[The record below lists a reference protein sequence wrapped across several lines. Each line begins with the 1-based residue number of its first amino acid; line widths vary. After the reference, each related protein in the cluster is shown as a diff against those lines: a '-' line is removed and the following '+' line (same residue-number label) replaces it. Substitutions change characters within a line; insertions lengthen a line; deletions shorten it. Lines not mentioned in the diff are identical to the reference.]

1 MPTFPTFRFVTVH
14 RPIPDALTLRWAL
27 VPHDWPMD
35 DLKFVIFRAETPQG
49 PWEEIGLAEEGA
61 WAFTDY
67 ALHAPT
73 VLRSYYHIVR
83 CLSKT
88 ERKYVDSSWVDS
100 KAEQDHI
107 ATELIRKKMIYLMT
121 RGGCQAAL
129 MAKKTWGSNCS
140 RCYSNEK
147 MSATD
152 PDCPNCFGTGFTGG
166 YLHPVYLPAIINPP
180 KKSVVAS
187 QIVFDPRQIYAEVGY
202 MPVVNPDDVF
212 TDVKQ
217 NIRYKVKEVSPYTH
231 RLVTVSQ
238 TLLLMRIDENDNL
251 YSLPVPEINPHN
263 YAGRAWDL
271 VQPRNKNWM
280 NRNVSDYKLENR
292 NP

>member
-1 MPTFPTFRFVTVH
+1 MA
-14 RPIPDALTLRWAL
+14 DLR
-27 VPHDWPMD
+27 
-35 DLKFVIFRAETPQG
+35 FVIFRAEAPQG
-49 PWEEIGLAEEGA
+49 PWEEIGMAEEGS

-67 ALHAPT
+67 ELHAPT

-83 CLSKT
+83 CVSKT

-100 KAEQDHI
+100 KPEQDHI

-121 RGGCQAAL
+121 RGGCQAAI
-129 MAKKTWGSNCS
+129 MAKKTWGANCS
-140 RCYSNEK
+140 RCYNHEK

-152 PDCPNCFGTGFTGG
+152 PDCPNCFGSGYTGG

-187 QIVFDPRQIYAEVGY
+187 QIVFDPRQIYAEIGY

-217 NIRYKVKEVSPYTH
+217 NIRYKVKEVAPYTH

-251 YSLPVPEINPHN
+251 YSLSVPEINPHN